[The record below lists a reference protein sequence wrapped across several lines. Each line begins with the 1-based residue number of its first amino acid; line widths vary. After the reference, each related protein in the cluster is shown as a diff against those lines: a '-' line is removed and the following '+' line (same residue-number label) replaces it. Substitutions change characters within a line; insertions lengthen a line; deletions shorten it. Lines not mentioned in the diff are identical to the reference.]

1 MRLLIGENIKA
12 LRKEKNLTQEELAE
26 IFGVSCQSVSRWELG
41 TCYPDMEL
49 LPTMADFFHVT
60 VDKLLGV
67 NEAIEQK
74 KVDQYLERFQEAIS
88 KGLVDDCIAI
98 SRDGVAEFPNN
109 FTLLNSLMYALF
121 VSGDET
127 GNIPN
132 WKENFENYDSEITT
146 LGERIIKYCPD
157 QDIRL
162 EATARLAFNH
172 CEHGRKEQGRA
183 LYETLPSRRFCREN
197 HIWYALNDKKK
208 IDHARKQIEHGYGT
222 TRNAITNLGNIYE
235 PDDTPLLTDE
245 EMVAAYAKI
254 TELGKLIFE
263 DAYETERQ
271 YSYDAI
277 WLCHFART
285 YARLGNVT
293 ECLEQLRIAA
303 KAAIAFDNRPESKT
317 AYSPLMGERNYCR
330 SDFDTADSR
339 SCCQIMKEKWIAHKD
354 FDCVRDTPEFKEIV
368 NML

>member
-12 LRKEKNLTQEELAE
+12 LRKENNLTQEELAE
-26 IFGVSCQSVSRWELG
+26 IFNVSCQSVSRWELG

-67 NEAIEQK
+67 NETLEQTK
-74 KVDQYLERFQEAIS
+74 IDQYLERFQDTIS
-88 KGLVDDCIAI
+88 KGLIDDCIAI
-98 SRDGVAEFPNN
+98 AREGVAEFPNN
-109 FTLLNSLMYALF
+109 FALLNNLMYALF
-121 VSGDET
+121 ASGDET
-127 GNIPN
+127 GNITD
-132 WKENFENYDSEITT
+132 WKENFEKYDEEITT

-183 LYETLPSRRFCREN
+183 IYATLPSRRFCREN
-197 HIWYALNDKKK
+197 HIWYALNDKEK
-208 IDHARKQIEHGYGT
+208 INHAREQIEQGYGT
-222 TRNAITNLGNIYE
+222 IRNAITNLGNIYE
-235 PDDTPLLTDE
+235 PDDTPLLTDQ

-254 TELGKLIFE
+254 PQLGKLIFE
-263 DAYETERQ
+263 DAYETELQ

-285 YARLGNVT
+285 YARLGKFT
-293 ECLEQLRIAA
+293 ECLEQLEIAA
-303 KAAIAFDNRPESKT
+303 KTAIAFDNRPESKT
-317 AYSPLMGERNYCR
+317 VSSLLVGERKYCR

-339 SCCQIMKEKWIAHKD
+339 SCCQILKEKWMAHKD
-354 FDCVRDTPEFKEIV
+354 FDCVRNTAAFQEILD
-368 NML
+368 ML